1 MNINKSTKKENLPIQ
16 TTKNELTNFD
26 DKSKTQQLKEVLEIV
41 EKYVSQKNGVRYN
54 TQMKQKQVY
63 GTTRVLQV
71 FKNTRNRLLRPNFR
85 AFPNFQ
91 RRG

>member
-41 EKYVSQKNGVRYN
+41 ENDYMHAIYKLKKVKDNTNHQNYYKRVAVSKAIIN
-54 TQMKQKQVY
+54 KC
-63 GTTRVLQV
+63 
-71 FKNTRNRLLRPNFR
+71 
-85 AFPNFQ
+85 
-91 RRG
+91 